1 MALYLIQVTSK
12 FYVAII
18 ANEPFNLKV
27 ENSLENDKENDEY
40 RLQLGVVIYKLS
52 SRSKDFGY
60 RRKIY

>member
-1 MALYLIQVTSK
+1 MALYLIEVTSK
-12 FYVAII
+12 FCVASI

-27 ENSLENDKENDEY
+27 ENSLENDQENDEY

-52 SRSKDFGY
+52 SRSKYFGY